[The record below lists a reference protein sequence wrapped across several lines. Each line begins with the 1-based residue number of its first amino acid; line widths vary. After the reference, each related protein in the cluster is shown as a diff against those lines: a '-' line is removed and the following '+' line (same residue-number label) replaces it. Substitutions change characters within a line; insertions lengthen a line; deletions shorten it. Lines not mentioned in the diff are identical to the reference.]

1 MAIQPLP
8 SDEQASVLLSSYTR
22 RARNGTPSLKKK
34 REGPLSG
41 APDEERAYKRDPVL
55 RRSGGATIPLG
66 SPLPATSCSRP
77 GSIERATRSLLGLA
91 PRGACRAA
99 AVTRRAGELLPHRF
113 TLTDIRRRSV
123 FCGAFPG
130 SPPVGVTH
138 RAALW
143 SPDFP
148 RHRYRWCRGRPAC
161 SPFLVYPCLE
171 DG

>member
-66 SPLPATSCSRP
+66 SPLPATSCSLP
-77 GSIERATRSLLGLA
+77 GSIERAARSLLGLA

-99 AVTRRAGELLPHRF
+99 TVTRRAGELLPHRF
-113 TLTDIRRRSV
+113 TLT
-123 FCGAFPG
+123 GAMPF
-130 SPPVGVTH
+130 
-138 RAALW
+138 AAPAVCFLW
-143 SPDFP
+143 RFP
-148 RHRYRWCRGRPAC
+148 RVAPGGRYPPR
-161 SPFLVYPCLE
+161 
-171 DG
+171 